1 MNLNNFVVDRI
12 VRAVGKSKDDEV
24 LFAINQVTNA
34 SLNVTSETAEAVDAL
49 GTPIA
54 VFNRAKTAEFSAENA
69 LFDLNL
75 MATQAGSKKISGSS
89 DAPVV
94 APAFDVVEDGKLKHA
109 PITDAEGTVVVK
121 FYTVN
126 GDGSLGAEI
135 GVDDEGKSDGTITV
149 EGQTVTG
156 LPADVQV
163 MAVYEFE
170 AENAVAVINSAT
182 EFPKACE
189 LVLEVLGCDVCN
201 QEELIYAYLIFPNF
215 KISPDFDW
223 SIATDGAHPFS
234 GQAMQNYCDTK
245 KELYRLVIVE

>member
-1 MNLNNFVVDRI
+1 MTLNNFVVDRI

-54 VFNRAKTAEFSAENA
+54 IFNRAKTAEFSAENA
-69 LFDLNL
+69 LFDLGL
-75 MATQAGSKKISGSS
+75 MATQAGSKKITG
-89 DAPVV
+89 AAVV
-94 APAFDVVEDGKLKHA
+94 PAFDVVSKNEEGAYELKHT
-109 PITDAEGTVVVK
+109 PVGDVK
-121 FYTVN
+121 FYLLN
-126 GDGSLGAEI
+126 GDGSLGAEQTLTAD
-135 GVDDEGKSDGTITV
+135 GGDDGKIMLTGTI
-149 EGQTVTG
+149 VTNIPKDEKDKD
-156 LPADVQV
+156 LQV
-163 MAVYEFE
+163 MAVYEYN

-234 GQAMQNYCDTK
+234 GTAMQNYCDAK
-245 KELYRLVIVE
+245 KELYKLIIVE

>member
-12 VRAVGKSKDDEV
+12 IRAVGKSKEDEV

-54 VFNRAKTAEFSAENA
+54 IFNRAKTAEFSAENA
-69 LFDLNL
+69 LFDLGL
-75 MATQAGSKKISGSS
+75 MATQAGSKKISAST
-89 DAPVV
+89 DAPIV
-94 APAFDVVEDGKLKHA
+94 APAFDLVEGGVLKHTPVNA
-109 PITDAEGTVVVK
+109 DAVK
-121 FYTVN
+121 FYNVN
-126 GDGSLGAEI
+126 GDGSMGEEI
-135 GVDDEGKSDGTITV
+135 VRTGVTIEGT
-149 EGQTVTG
+149 TVTG
-156 LPADVQV
+156 LPENTQV
-163 MAVYEFE
+163 MAVYEYN

-234 GQAMQNYCDTK
+234 GQAMQNYCDAK
-245 KELYRLVIVE
+245 KELYKLIIVE

>member
-54 VFNRAKTAEFSAENA
+54 IFNRAKTAEFSAENA
-69 LFDLNL
+69 LFDLGL
-75 MATQAGSKKISGSS
+75 MATQAGSKKISATAE
-89 DAPVV
+89 APIT
-94 APAFDVVEDGKLKHA
+94 APAFDMVEDNTLKHT
-109 PITDAEGTVVVK
+109 PVDADAVK
-121 FYTVN
+121 FYAVN
-126 GDGSLGAEI
+126 GDGSMGTEI
-135 GVDDEGKSDGTITV
+135 DRAGV
-149 EGQTVTG
+149 TVTG
-156 LPADVQV
+156 TAVEGLEGKGQV
-163 MAVYEFE
+163 MAVYEFK

-234 GQAMQNYCDTK
+234 GQAMQNYCDAK
-245 KELYRLVIVE
+245 KELYKLIIVE

>member
-1 MNLNNFVVDRI
+1 MNLNNFVIDRI
-12 VRAVGKSKDDEV
+12 LRAVGKNSDDEI

-54 VFNRAKTAEFSAENA
+54 IFNRAKTAEFSAENA
-69 LFDLNL
+69 LFDLGL
-75 MATQAGSKKISGSS
+75 MATQAGSKKIVASA
-89 DAPVV
+89 DAPVL
-94 APAFDVVEDGKLKHA
+94 APAFDLVEDGKLKHT
-109 PITDAEGTVVVK
+109 PVDTDAVK
-121 FYTVN
+121 FYTIN
-126 GDGSLGAEI
+126 SDGSMGAEI
-135 GVDDEGKSDGTITV
+135 ARTGITIGDAAEDGKV
-149 EGQTVTG
+149 PVTG
-156 LPADVQV
+156 LTTDDQV
-163 MAVYEFE
+163 MAVYEYN

-201 QEELIYAYLIFPNF
+201 QEELIYAYLIFPSF

-223 SIATDGAHPFS
+223 SIATDGTHPFS
-234 GQAMQNYCDTK
+234 GQAMQKYCDAK

>member
-12 VRAVGKSKDDEV
+12 IRAVGKSKEDEV

-54 VFNRAKTAEFSAENA
+54 IFNRAKTAEFSAENA

-75 MATQAGSKKISGSS
+75 MATQAGSEKIVASA
-89 DAPVV
+89 DATMVV
-94 APAFDVVEDGKLKHA
+94 PAFDLIEDGALKHT
-109 PITDAEGTVVVK
+109 PVGDVK
-121 FYTVN
+121 FYTLN
-126 GDGSLGAEI
+126 GDGSFGEALAISADAGTDG
-135 GVDDEGKSDGTITV
+135 GVVVDGTSV
-149 EGQTVTG
+149 SNLPEG
-156 LPADVQV
+156 AQV
-163 MAVYEFE
+163 IAVYEYN

-234 GQAMQNYCDTK
+234 GQAMQNYCDAK
-245 KELYRLVIVE
+245 KELYKLIIVE